1 MVKLTVELIEQAAQY
16 TNPVRDRELDLRGYK
31 IPVIENLGATLD
43 QFDTL
48 ELSDN
53 DIRKLDGF
61 PLLRRLK
68 CLVLNNNRI
77 SRIGE
82 HLEQNL
88 PNLDTLILTG
98 NNIQE
103 LGDLDVLSSVTTLT
117 TLSLLL
123 NPVASKKHYRA
134 YVIHKLPHLRLL
146 DFQKIKLRE
155 REVSAR
161 LFKGKQGQQLARDIG
176 KRAKTFVPGAAVV
189 EHTAASAAGQTSARP
204 NIDAIK
210 AAIASATTLEEVERL
225 NRMLQTGQIPG
236 GQDEHLRNGTLQRTA
251 GASSAGSQDMDMW
264 RTADTACF
272 SMAAVLKL
280 ILVLI
285 MLPNYEHLNCF
296 GFSLG

>member
-1 MVKLTVELIEQAAQY
+1 MVKLTVELIEQAAQC

-68 CLVLNNNRI
+68 CIILNNNRV
-77 SRIGE
+77 SRIAE

-155 REVSAR
+155 REASAR
-161 LFKGKQGQQLARDIG
+161 LFKGKHGQQLAREIG
-176 KRAKTFVPGAAVV
+176 KRAKTFVPGAPVGDRAGA
-189 EHTAASAAGQTSARP
+189 TAAAQAPAASARL

-225 NRMLQTGQIPG
+225 NRMLQTGQVPG
-236 GQDEHLRNGTLQRTA
+236 RDELHNGNASQQQQQQQQRP
-251 GASSAGSQDMDMW
+251 GASTDTEDME
-264 RTADTACF
+264 
-272 SMAAVLKL
+272 V
-280 ILVLI
+280 
-285 MLPNYEHLNCF
+285 
-296 GFSLG
+296 

>member
-68 CLVLNNNRI
+68 CVILNNNRV
-77 SRIGE
+77 SRVGE
-82 HLEQNL
+82 QLEQSL
-88 PNLDTLILTG
+88 PSLDTLILTG

-103 LGDLDVLSSVTTLT
+103 LGDIDVLSSVKSLT

-134 YVIHKLPHLRLL
+134 YVIHKLPQLRLL
-146 DFQKIKLRE
+146 DFQKIKLQE
-155 REVSAR
+155 REASAR
-161 LFKGKQGQQLARDIG
+161 LFRGKQGQQLVRQIG
-176 KRAKTFVPGAAVV
+176 KQQRAKTFVPGLTDHA
-189 EHTAASAAGQTSARP
+189 TAAGSATAARPTAARP
-204 NIDAIK
+204 NIEAIK
-210 AAIASATTLEEVERL
+210 AAIANATTLEEVERL
-225 NRMLQTGQIPG
+225 NRLLQTGQVPPG
-236 GQDEHLRNGTLQRTA
+236 HDDLLRNGTLQQQQQQRA
-251 GASSAGSQDMDMW
+251 DASSEDME
-264 RTADTACF
+264 T
-272 SMAAVLKL
+272 
-280 ILVLI
+280 
-285 MLPNYEHLNCF
+285 
-296 GFSLG
+296 